1 MEKIL
6 PKHMTIAYQLLGI
19 KELSGSANSPV
30 IMGWAKELN
39 LDDIYKDDSAMAWCG
54 LFFAYVMMKAD
65 RKVVLPTKDKY
76 DYLRALKYQ
85 NMPNVTEVAKGNESV
100 GDILIFQRPEGGHIG
115 FCVSASDTTF
125 NVLGGNQ
132 SNSVSLTNIAKNRL
146 VKCLRPNYK
155 TYQPY
160 IAYKKA
166 VGEISNNEA

>member
-6 PKHMTIAYQLLGI
+6 PKHMTIAYELLGT
-19 KELSGSANSPV
+19 KEIVGSKHSAT
-30 IMGWAKELN
+30 ILGWAKELG
-39 LDDIYKDDSAMAWCG
+39 LADIYTNDELAWCG

-76 DYLRALKYQ
+76 DYLRALKYV

-115 FCVSASDTTF
+115 FCVSASDDTF

-155 TYQPY
+155 TYKPY

-166 VGEISNNEA
+166 VGEVSKNEA